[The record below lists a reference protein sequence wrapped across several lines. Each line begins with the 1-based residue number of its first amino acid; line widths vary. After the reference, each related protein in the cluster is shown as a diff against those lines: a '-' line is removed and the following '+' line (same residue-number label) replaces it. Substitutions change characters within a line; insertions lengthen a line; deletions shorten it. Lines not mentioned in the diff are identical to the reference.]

1 MKRIKSACLYQTVT
15 FLLDPNVTRGEAL
28 KKIESEISNY
38 KAKAGS
44 SLQILK
50 ETKNDDGSVELEV
63 RKKVSGYQ
71 IGKYFD

>member
-1 MKRIKSACLYQTVT
+1 MKRIKAACLYQTVT

-28 KKIESEISNY
+28 KKVESEVNNY

-44 SLQILK
+44 SIQILK

-63 RKKVSGYQ
+63 RKKVSGYA
-71 IGKYFD
+71 IGSYFD